1 MKRGILFVGL
11 AGVAGTI
18 VAIGCSPTTA
28 VRFDGTDAAVEDAE
42 TSAPWQDDFQPSTS
56 YWEAGADADGDAST
70 SALEGPVRVFAF
82 GSTTCALVPG
92 NVLKCWGRNAYG
104 LVGNGD
110 AEETDVVAPTVVNGV
125 SPTLVAG
132 GANHVCVS
140 DGASV
145 RCWGRDT
152 YGALGLGSG
161 STTSTC
167 KDGAPCNLAP
177 SAVTMGSSSGDIV
190 SLGSG
195 GDFSCAALSNGTV
208 ECWGRN
214 DLGQLGSTTSST
226 CNGVACSH
234 TPIVVPGVSNA
245 VKVAVGGTSACAR
258 TSTGDV
264 TCWGRLYD
272 FDAYSVHQTSPI
284 LPPTLL
290 DTAATLDV
298 AAGTAHACVVYGTS
312 GVGCI
317 GSNFTA
323 QSAPVASYALAMLT
337 PRAPAQSPYGF
348 RRLALG
354 GGHSCGITKS
364 NVVYCWGD
372 ARDNQVLA
380 NCGVSSAAV
389 AASALIDATDVSAG
403 DFHTCVAQVTGT
415 VTCFGRNDH
424 GQLGG
429 EIAGPFDCYD
439 AARAGHIYRQV
450 TGLQ

>member
-1 MKRGILFVGL
+1 MKRSIVFASL
-11 AGVAGTI
+11 AGVAGTM
-18 VAIGCSPTTA
+18 AGLACSPTTA
-28 VRFDGTDAAVEDAE
+28 VRFDGTDAAVEEAG
-42 TSAPWQDDFQPSTS
+42 TSAPWQDDFEPSTS
-56 YWEAGADADGDAST
+56 YWDAGTDADADAAT
-70 SALEGPVRVFAF
+70 ALEGPVRVFAF

-110 AEETDVVAPTVVNGV
+110 AEETDVIDPTVVKGV
-125 SPTLVAG
+125 SPTLVGG
-132 GANHVCVS
+132 GANHVCATNGTTVW
-140 DGASV
+140 
-145 RCWGRDT
+145 CWGRDT

-161 STTSTC
+161 SASATC

-177 SAVTMGSSSGDIV
+177 SVVNGSSGVV
-190 SLGSG
+190 SIGSG

-208 ECWGRN
+208 QCWGRN
-214 DLGQLGSTTSST
+214 DLGQLGSSTSST
-226 CNGVACSH
+226 CNGVACSR
-234 TPIVVPGVSNA
+234 TPVVVPGVSNA
-245 VKVAVGGTSACAR
+245 VKIAVGGTSACAR

-290 DTAATLDV
+290 DAAATLDV

-312 GVGCI
+312 GVGCV
-317 GSNFTA
+317 GSNFTS
-323 QSAPVASYALAMLT
+323 QSAPVASYALSALT
-337 PRAPAQSPYGF
+337 PRSPAQSPYGF

-354 GGHSCGITKS
+354 GGHSCGITTG

-372 ARDNQVLA
+372 ARDGQIPTTCA
-380 NCGVSSAAV
+380 VSSTAV
-389 AASALIDATDVSAG
+389 AVSALIDATDVSAG
-403 DFHTCVAQVTGT
+403 DSHTCVAQVSGV
-415 VTCFGRNDH
+415 VTCFGLNDH

-429 EIAGPFDCYD
+429 EIAGPFNCYD
-439 AARAGHIYRQV
+439 GKRTGHIYRQV